1 MTLEEM
7 LPLCDVVTLHTP
19 LTTHGAHSTFHLIG
33 ERHLSLM
40 RNGSILINAA
50 RGPVVD
56 TRALLSI
63 CPKRNISLAID
74 CWEGEPD
81 INLELLH
88 IANIATPHIAGYS
101 LQGKQRATRMS
112 IESTFRFLK
121 DNNFIDALKIP
132 VKNLTPKY
140 IPHNSLSKQQI
151 IESYNPLTDTE
162 ILKAS
167 PHEFERL
174 RADYQYRN
182 EP

>member
-1 MTLEEM
+1 MR
-7 LPLCDVVTLHTP
+7 D
-19 LTTHGAHSTFHLIG
+19 GST
-33 ERHLSLM
+33 
-40 RNGSILINAA
+40 LINAA

-56 TRALLSI
+56 TRALISI

-88 IANIATPHIAGYS
+88 IAYIATPHIAGYS

-121 DNNFIDALKIP
+121 DNNFVEVLTEIP
-132 VKNLTPKY
+132 VKNLTPEY
-140 IPHNSLSKQQI
+140 IPHNSLSAQQI
-151 IESYNPLTDTE
+151 IESYNPLSDTE
-162 ILKAS
+162 KLKAS
-167 PHEFERL
+167 PHDFERL

-182 EP
+182 EPLE